1 MRRIIRIDEH
11 GSVRMEGNPQ
21 EEVWMTL
28 MEIADLFNLPAATIG
43 RGDKAHPQD
52 RRVGGL

>member
-28 MEIADLFNLPAATIG
+28 MEIADLFNLPA
-43 RGDKAHPQD
+43 PP
-52 RRVGGL
+52 